1 MYFLSVELCKYRCLC
16 TYVRTYTISPVDS
29 RTSPPRTIQFARQSS
44 WSGVAIRRKNYRQ
57 RLKAIRS
64 WYVANRSSSIIF
76 VEGQGESRIMK
87 EPEWKFQGADC
98 SKSVCPVL
106 CSSHG
111 QYGGG
116 MCHCEDGWKGAECDI
131 PLGDCQVPDCNQHG
145 QCVRGSCVCNP
156 GWKGVFCDERKLK
169 RNI

>member
-1 MYFLSVELCKYRCLC
+1 MYYLIIYITGIIEHEIL
-16 TYVRTYTISPVDS
+16 
-29 RTSPPRTIQFARQSS
+29 
-44 WSGVAIRRKNYRQ
+44 
-57 RLKAIRS
+57 RL
-64 WYVANRSSSIIF
+64 
-76 VEGQGESRIMK
+76 
-87 EPEWKFQGADC
+87 FQGADC

-116 MCHCEDGWKGAECDI
+116 MCHCEEGWKGAECDI

-156 GWKGVFCDERKLK
+156 GWKGAFCDERKLTMHIYAIIK
-169 RNI
+169 MLDLINASNENFNIIRKFQDKLFTLLLNFFYTDGKERKIKKISSAADFISSRFV

>member
-1 MYFLSVELCKYRCLC
+1 MPSEE
-16 TYVRTYTISPVDS
+16 I
-29 RTSPPRTIQFARQSS
+29 
-44 WSGVAIRRKNYRQ
+44 NNQ
-57 RLKAIRS
+57 RDENTL
-64 WYVANRSSSIIF
+64 
-76 VEGQGESRIMK
+76 QL
-87 EPEWKFQGADC
+87 FQGVDC

-116 MCHCEDGWKGAECDI
+116 MCHCEEGWKGAECDI

-156 GWKGVFCDERKLK
+156 GWKGAFCDERKLTRSNQAMRLGRYLISTSRVIDKFK
-169 RNI
+169 RGSRTFSSKLNLHFLHTSEEK

>member
-1 MYFLSVELCKYRCLC
+1 MVSLTSL
-16 TYVRTYTISPVDS
+16 VDHIYE
-29 RTSPPRTIQFARQSS
+29 RGERERERGRIKDNRGTD
-44 WSGVAIRRKNYRQ
+44 KN
-57 RLKAIRS
+57 
-64 WYVANRSSSIIF
+64 
-76 VEGQGESRIMK
+76 
-87 EPEWKFQGADC
+87 FQGADC

-156 GWKGVFCDERKLK
+156 GWKGGFCDERKLK
-169 RNI
+169 TCLVITQCRYI

>member
-1 MYFLSVELCKYRCLC
+1 MKRHWVLRILFTMIYLSL
-16 TYVRTYTISPVDS
+16 
-29 RTSPPRTIQFARQSS
+29 
-44 WSGVAIRRKNYRQ
+44 
-57 RLKAIRS
+57 
-64 WYVANRSSSIIF
+64 
-76 VEGQGESRIMK
+76 QGT
-87 EPEWKFQGADC
+87 DC

-116 MCHCEDGWKGAECDI
+116 ICHCEEGWKGAECDI

-156 GWKGVFCDERKLK
+156 GWKGEFCEERESF
-169 RNI
+169 

>member
-1 MYFLSVELCKYRCLC
+1 MFEPESLKSDATNLAHNCIIE
-16 TYVRTYTISPVDS
+16 SE
-29 RTSPPRTIQFARQSS
+29 TIQFRPSILFS
-44 WSGVAIRRKNYRQ
+44 RNGSERITCT
-57 RLKAIRS
+57 LIEAIRS
-64 WYVANRSSSIIF
+64 RNGVANVARRSYL
-76 VEGQGESRIMK
+76 
-87 EPEWKFQGADC
+87 WKRRERERERVKDNRRTDKNFQGADC

-156 GWKGVFCDERKLK
+156 GWKGGFCDERKLK
-169 RNI
+169 NMSGYYTM

>member
-1 MYFLSVELCKYRCLC
+1 ML
-16 TYVRTYTISPVDS
+16 
-29 RTSPPRTIQFARQSS
+29 
-44 WSGVAIRRKNYRQ
+44 
-57 RLKAIRS
+57 
-64 WYVANRSSSIIF
+64 
-76 VEGQGESRIMK
+76 
-87 EPEWKFQGADC
+87 QGADC

-116 MCHCEDGWKGAECDI
+116 ICHCEEGWKGAECDI

-156 GWKGVFCDERKLK
+156 GWKGEFCEERKSQLILSLTSK
-169 RNI
+169 NLPSGTKALFKYKILIMVCHV